1 MIAALALA
9 AALVS
14 SRVRIAEL
22 DVVGPVS
29 GLVLDSGSAG
39 ETRFSQAFRSGERL
53 RVSAPVAVVDAAAPV
68 PPAIRWSRDGDLEE
82 AAPGSVRFARWREDR
97 AAEDLAALPPGL
109 LARPRPPVSP
119 PEVRA
124 SRATLALL
132 PACFVLGLAVR
143 RRRAVALLVGILGG
157 ALLLAAGWPRGGR
170 RAMSADVLEGD
181 AGSEASLW
189 VSASFGRASGT
200 VEELEGALLELPEE
214 RTRIVWSQAEEGDA
228 WTASAPGTSIYLL
241 RKVELGEE
249 GYTRARNRNRP
260 LAEAWVREDGAW
272 TSRGPWPMGEP
283 LPAPRDAPPPP
294 GWLEAGLPQ
303 GVPILIGRVADD
315 PTLFV
320 RISGF

>member
-9 AALVS
+9 AALLP
-14 SRVRIAEL
+14 SRIRIAEL
-22 DVVGPVS
+22 DVVGPVG

-132 PACFVLGLAVR
+132 PACFGVGLAVR
-143 RRRAVALLVGILGG
+143 RRRAVALLVGILG
-157 ALLLAAGWPRGGR
+157 AAVLLAAGWPRGSRQLAVAG
-170 RAMSADVLEGD
+170 VVECD
-181 AGSEASLW
+181 AGSEGSLW
-189 VSASFGRASGT
+189 VSASFGRVSAT
-200 VEELEGALLELPEE
+200 VDELESALLETAEE
-214 RTRIVWSQAEEGDA
+214 GRLLVFSQAEEGDS
-228 WTASAPGTSIYLL
+228 WTASVTGTPIYLV
-241 RKVELGEE
+241 RKVELGEA
-249 GYTRARNRNRP
+249 GYTRERTRNRR

-272 TSRGPWPMGEP
+272 TSRGSWPVGEP
-283 LPAPRDAPPPP
+283 LPGPRDAPPPP

-303 GVPILIGRVADD
+303 GVPILIGRVADE